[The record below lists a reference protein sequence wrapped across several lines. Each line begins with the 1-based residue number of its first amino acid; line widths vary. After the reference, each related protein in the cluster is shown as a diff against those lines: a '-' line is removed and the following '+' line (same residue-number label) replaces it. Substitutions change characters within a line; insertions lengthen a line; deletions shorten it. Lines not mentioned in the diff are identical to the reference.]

1 MKVNKVDVYDG
12 KKVTYKKEK
21 RSDTT
26 VKLTANIKTN
36 GKMIEVA
43 FGFTKQRYTAEEI
56 IDTTEDQDLYN
67 ALPTA
72 VTPSRTR

>member
-1 MKVNKVDVYDG
+1 
-12 KKVTYKKEK
+12 
-21 RSDTT
+21 
-26 VKLTANIKTN
+26 
-36 GKMIEVA
+36 MIEVA

-56 IDTTEDQDLYN
+56 LNTTEDEDLYN